1 MKTVNENMNR
11 EVKVVIDVSLLRQQ
25 RDAMLRIKPEPN
37 DSDNVDGIINLL
49 DAMLDLSEDW
59 QNLTT

>member
-1 MKTVNENMNR
+1 MKTVNENMSR

-25 RDAMLRIKPEPN
+25 RDAMLRINPDPN
-37 DSDNVDGIINLL
+37 DSENIEGIINLL

-59 QNLTT
+59 